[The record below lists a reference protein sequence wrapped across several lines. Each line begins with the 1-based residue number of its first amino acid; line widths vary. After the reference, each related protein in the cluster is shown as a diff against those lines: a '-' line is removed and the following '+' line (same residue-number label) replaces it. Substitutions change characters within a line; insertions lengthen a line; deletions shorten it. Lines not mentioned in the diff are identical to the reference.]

1 MIEEGGESEKAS
13 EERVYERK
21 RGKESEG
28 KRACGTPSGEHS
40 GRVKMRVGIC
50 TLIAPA
56 RTSPMARAE
65 RGAAR
70 QHRS

>member
-50 TLIAPA
+50 TLIALA
-56 RTSPMARAE
+56 
-65 RGAAR
+65 
-70 QHRS
+70 